1 MKRVLIICYYWPP
14 AGGPGVQRWLK
25 FVKYFRD
32 FGVEPVLYIPKNPNY
47 PVTDT
52 SLSEEIPKGLEVL
65 QKKIR
70 EPYKYAQLF
79 SKKKTQKMSSGIIE
93 EKNPSALEKL
103 MLFARGNLFIPDA
116 RVGWVRPSVA
126 FLKNYLT
133 ENKDI
138 ETVITTGPPH
148 SLHLIGMQLKENLGI
163 RWIADFRDP
172 WTTIHYHK
180 SLRLTKSAQKK
191 HKRMEREVLQSAD
204 TIVVTSPSTQ
214 RDFQKMTNRPVALI
228 TNGFDTISLDEKIN
242 RDEKFSLVHIGSLL
256 SNRNPKLLWETLS
269 EICLENAQFK
279 EDLVIKLVGLVSK
292 EVKDTIASVGLS
304 EKLELPGYVSHQ
316 EAQQYQHKA
325 QVLLLVEMNKAET
338 QVILPGKL
346 FEYLRAKRPILAIGP
361 EGSDIEPIL
370 EDVGAGVFFGYS
382 DKEKLKEQLIQHYQN
397 YQDNA
402 LENLSVAIEQYHR
415 KALTEKYA
423 QLIKRLS

>member
-214 RDFQKMTNRPVALI
+214 RDFQKMTQRPVALI

-242 RDEKFSLVHIGSLL
+242 KDEKFSLVHIGSLL

-382 DKEKLKEQLIQHYQN
+382 DKEKLKEQLLQHYQN

-415 KALTEKYA
+415 KALTEKYT

>member
-1 MKRVLIICYYWPP
+1 M
-14 AGGPGVQRWLK
+14 
-25 FVKYFRD
+25 KYFRD

>member
-214 RDFQKMTNRPVALI
+214 RDFQKMTQRPVALI

-370 EDVGAGVFFGYS
+370 EDVGAGAFFGYS
-382 DKEKLKEQLIQHYQN
+382 DKEKLKEQLLQHYQN